1 MTKYEHGKHPNSIN
15 NLKMG
20 NHGQGFNSRTASEAK
35 VKSDEAK
42 RRKRTVQENLKLLL
56 SAKADEVNRATL
68 AKIYGIPKD
77 AVDTELVMHHKQVS
91 KAIEEEDTKAYN
103 AVLDRVEGKAPQA
116 IVTTDANT
124 KPEELNEAEKDIL
137 ERLNIDV

>member
-42 RRKRTVQENLKLLL
+42 RRKRTIRENLTLML
-56 SAKADEVNRATL
+56 SAKADKINAATL
-68 AKIYGIPKD
+68 AKIYGIPKEE
-77 AVDTELVMHHKQVS
+77 VTVEHVMHAQQVDL
-91 KAIEEEDTKAYN
+91 AIVNHDTKAYN

-116 IVTTDANT
+116 IVNTDAST
-124 KPEELNEAEKDIL
+124 KPEELNKAEKDIL